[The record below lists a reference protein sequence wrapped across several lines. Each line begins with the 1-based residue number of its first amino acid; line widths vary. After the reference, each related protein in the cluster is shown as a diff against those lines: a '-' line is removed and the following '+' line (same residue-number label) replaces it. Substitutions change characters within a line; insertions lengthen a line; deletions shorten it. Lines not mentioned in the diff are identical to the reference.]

1 MMPNAEHRDANR
13 AGLPE
18 GLHWHDHGQATLTG
32 SLLDYRERL
41 DAALAGLAG
50 TLGATALDPSPCLPP
65 GVADCCG
72 YLSSFP
78 HHASL
83 ASPYRQGE
91 ADGEETEASVL
102 TPAACYHVYPL
113 LAGRYLFDATIYTLR
128 ATCFRHEQEFRPLER
143 QWAFT
148 MRELVCAGTRTEVGS
163 FLVRLRRTVQCW
175 SRSLGLRGDFRQATD
190 PFFDPGNSP
199 GWLAQRLHPLKIELQ
214 VDGLAIASFNLH
226 QTHFGETF
234 DIRRDGTTA
243 WTGCVAF
250 GLERWLG
257 VLARRHGRDP
267 ARWPAPEVPA

>member
-1 MMPNAEHRDANR
+1 MTHAERYESCGAT
-13 AGLPE
+13 LPE

-32 SLLDYRERL
+32 ALLDYRERL
-41 DAALAGLAG
+41 DAALAGLAA
-50 TLGATALDPSPCLPP
+50 TLGATALGPSPCLPP

-83 ASPYRQGE
+83 ASPYQRDDS
-91 ADGEETEASVL
+91 DGAVDASVL

-113 LAGRYLFDATIYTLR
+113 LAGRYLFDATVYTLR
-128 ATCFRHEQEFRPLER
+128 ATCFRHEEAFRPLER

-148 MRELVCAGTRTEVGS
+148 MRELVCAGTRLEVES
-163 FLVRLRRTVQCW
+163 FLGRLRRTVECW
-175 SRSLGLRGDFRQATD
+175 SRSLGLRGVFRQATD

-234 DIRRDGTTA
+234 DISRDGTTA